1 MEADMKY
8 FYVDYGV
15 AQAVQVAALKE
26 ATRLLGRRKPG
37 APQPGRPPRRG
48 GSWQPAA
55 LLLILLVGPA
65 ALLILNW
72 IQ

>member
-1 MEADMKY
+1 
-8 FYVDYGV
+8 
-15 AQAVQVAALKE
+15 VQVAALKE